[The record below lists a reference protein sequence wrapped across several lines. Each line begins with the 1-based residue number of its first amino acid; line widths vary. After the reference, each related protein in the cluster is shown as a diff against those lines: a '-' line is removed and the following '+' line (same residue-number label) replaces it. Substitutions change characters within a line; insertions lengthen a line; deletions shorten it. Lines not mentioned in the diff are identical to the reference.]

1 MCQEDPYLREL
12 VRYIHLN
19 PLRAGLVE
27 TIKSLETYPW
37 SGHSVLM
44 GKRSNDWQ
52 NADYVLGLF
61 SKTKR
66 EARKRYRSFVEK
78 GISLGRRSDL
88 TGGGLLR
95 SYGGWTSLKDFRKA
109 GIRIKGDERIL
120 GDSDFVK
127 TVLKS
132 GEEKLE
138 RKYMLKAQNYD
149 FERVARRVAEVLS
162 LKVDDILSLGK
173 SSKTVK
179 GRSLLCYWANRE
191 LGMTTIELA
200 KRLHLCQSAVSRS
213 AARGENMARENK
225 LKLIE

>member
-1 MCQEDPYLREL
+1 
-12 VRYIHLN
+12 
-19 PLRAGLVE
+19 
-27 TIKSLETYPW
+27 
-37 SGHSVLM
+37 M

-52 NADYVLGLF
+52 NAGYVLGLF

-162 LKVDDILSLGK
+162 LKADDILSLGK
-173 SSKTVK
+173 ASKTVK
-179 GRSLLCYWANRE
+179 RRGLLCYWANRE

-200 KRLHLCQSAVSRS
+200 RCLHLCQSAVSRS
-213 AARGENMARENK
+213 AVRGENMARKNR
-225 LKLIE
+225 LKLIV